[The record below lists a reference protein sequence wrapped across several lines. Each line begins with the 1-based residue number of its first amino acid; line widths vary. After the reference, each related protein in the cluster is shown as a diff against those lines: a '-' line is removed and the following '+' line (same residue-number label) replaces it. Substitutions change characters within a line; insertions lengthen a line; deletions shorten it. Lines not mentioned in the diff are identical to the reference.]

1 MHDDKVAPA
10 RSQSV
15 RLRYVQGKS
24 KELFHVHAGRL
35 RRFLIGNSLG
45 RDGRGV
51 ASRVSTYHGRGAK
64 SEGAQA
70 REREEA
76 KRDRDWS
83 YSQRHNRNKNEVNTA
98 TMTMG
103 VTAGRQAVVPTQNSK
118 SQSAL

>member
-1 MHDDKVAPA
+1 M
-10 RSQSV
+10 
-15 RLRYVQGKS
+15 
-24 KELFHVHAGRL
+24 HAGRL

-83 YSQRHNRNKNEVNTA
+83 YSQRHNTNKNEVNTA
-98 TMTMG
+98 TMTTGVTG
-103 VTAGRQAVVPTQNSK
+103 VTAGRQAGSRSHPELKESICT
-118 SQSAL
+118 LD